1 MANGAK
7 PLSRQL
13 SHALE
18 SIQEQQQSNTK
29 SLKFKKMVRALQDQT
44 DTDQSALMP
53 CLMAMMGGED
63 EMEMGDGGGDGNGD
77 GDGNGGGDGDDDE
90 NDPFA
95 FLGDY
100 RDTACDAAGVC
111 DYSIAKDDQQIKC
124 DETGGKIIV
133 QKDILFCKED
143 TEDDEEAPGMDL
155 IVSNAPICFSQVC
168 PDDTDVNEL
177 LKLVA
182 MFMMAMMG
190 GGDGTEMDMEVIAG
204 AKDECASGTKLA
216 TSDNK
221 DTETDGDK
229 KDTET
234 GGEADGGSSAAAGNI
249 IWSFSVAAAVGIG
262 AFLAV

>member
-1 MANGAK
+1 
-7 PLSRQL
+7 
-13 SHALE
+13 
-18 SIQEQQQSNTK
+18 
-29 SLKFKKMVRALQDQT
+29 
-44 DTDQSALMP
+44 
-53 CLMAMMGGED
+53 MG
-63 EMEMGDGGGDGNGD
+63 
-77 GDGNGGGDGDDDE
+77 
-90 NDPFA
+90 
-95 FLGDY
+95 
-100 RDTACDAAGVC
+100 
-111 DYSIAKDDQQIKC
+111 
-124 DETGGKIIV
+124 
-133 QKDILFCKED
+133 
-143 TEDDEEAPGMDL
+143 DL

-234 GGEADGGSSAAAGNI
+234 GGEADGGSSAAARNI

>member
-1 MANGAK
+1 
-7 PLSRQL
+7 
-13 SHALE
+13 
-18 SIQEQQQSNTK
+18 
-29 SLKFKKMVRALQDQT
+29 MVRALQDQT

-63 EMEMGDGGGDGNGD
+63 EMEMGDGGGDGD

-234 GGEADGGSSAAAGNI
+234 GGEADGGSSAAARNI